1 MEKKNDA
8 WDIKKGKKRT
18 DWASLSSDSRLQSG
32 NSSEHSLR
40 NILHEIIA
48 AKT

>member
-48 AKT
+48 GKT